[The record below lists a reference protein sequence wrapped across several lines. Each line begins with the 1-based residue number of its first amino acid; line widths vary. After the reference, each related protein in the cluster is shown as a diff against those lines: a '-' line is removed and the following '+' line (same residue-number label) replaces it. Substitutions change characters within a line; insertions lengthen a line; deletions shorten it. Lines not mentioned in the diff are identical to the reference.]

1 MRTQNS
7 VINLLVSW
15 ITQILNI
22 ILQFALRTVFIQVL
36 SAEYLGL
43 NGLFSNILSFLS
55 FAELGFGSAITFS
68 LYKPLS
74 ENDEK
79 TVAGIMNFF
88 KRVYFAVSIFVLVAG
103 ISITP
108 FLPYLVSD
116 IPDIPHISF
125 IYILWVIN
133 SAASYF
139 LVYKSTLILADQ
151 RKDIVDKNN
160 IIFKVLQLCLQ
171 AYILIV
177 TRNYILYL
185 VAQIVMTVCSNISIS
200 IIADKRFNYL
210 KRYKKERIKDNVL
223 SEIKRN
229 VGATILHKAG
239 AVVIFGTDNVLLSKF
254 FGLFIVGL
262 YSNYYLIIN
271 TLTNLTGQIQSSI
284 IASVGNLGAV
294 GTYEK
299 KLKVF
304 ESYCFINFWIFSFTS
319 ACLASLLDPFIKFWI
334 GEQYTLQSIVVWVL
348 VFNYFLTGF
357 RSAAATFNNA
367 FGLFWNTRK
376 LPVIE
381 SLFNIVFSIVFASMF
396 GYIGIFLGTTISSLI
411 TGAWFEPYILYKE
424 GFKYPV
430 SKYYKQMFEY
440 FCVTFIVSVIC
451 IFVINLISVNDI
463 IGLIIKF
470 ITAGLLSNILL
481 FLIYCRTN
489 RISNIYNLVQKVC
502 KMLQAKRKGE
512 VE

>member
-1 MRTQNS
+1 MRTKNS

-22 ILQFALRTVFIQVL
+22 ILQFALRTVFIQAL

-68 LYKPLS
+68 LYKPLA

-88 KRVYFAVSIFVLVAG
+88 KKVYFAVGFFVLVVG
-103 ISITP
+103 ISLTP
-108 FLPYLVSD
+108 LLPHLIND
-116 IPDIPHISF
+116 MPDIPYIHF
-125 IYILWVIN
+125 IYVLWVIN
-133 SAASYF
+133 SGTSYF
-139 LVYKSTLILADQ
+139 LVYKSTLIIADQ

-160 IIFKVLQLCLQ
+160 IVFKVLQLCLQ
-171 AYILIV
+171 AFILFI

-185 VAQIVMTVCSNISIS
+185 VIQIVMTLCSNISIS

-210 KRYKKERIKDNVL
+210 KQYKKEKIRDDTL
-223 SEIKRN
+223 SAIKRN
-229 VGATILHKAG
+229 VGATILHKVG
-239 AVVIFGTDNVLLSKF
+239 AVVIFGTDNILLSKF

-271 TLTNLTGQIQSSI
+271 TLTNLVGQIQASI
-284 IASVGNLGAV
+284 VASVGNLGAV
-294 GTYEK
+294 GTNEK
-299 KLKVF
+299 KLEVF
-304 ESYCFINFWIFSFTS
+304 ENYCFLNFWIFSFTS
-319 ACLASLLDPFIKFWI
+319 ACLASLLDPFIRFWI
-334 GEQYTLQSIVVWVL
+334 GDHYTLQSIVVWVL

-381 SLFNIVFSIVFASMF
+381 SVLNIAFSIVFADLF
-396 GYIGIFLGTTISSLI
+396 GYIGIFLGTTLSSLI
-411 TGAWFEPYILYKE
+411 TGAWFEPNILYKE
-424 GFKYPV
+424 GFKHSV
-430 SKYYKQMFEY
+430 SKYYKRMVEY
-440 FCVTFIVSVIC
+440 FCVTVIVSVLC
-451 IFVINLISVNDI
+451 IIVVNYISVNGV
-463 IGLIIKF
+463 IGLILKF
-470 ITAGLLSNILL
+470 ISAGLLSNILL
-481 FLIYCRTN
+481 FMIYCRTN
-489 RISNIYNLVQKVC
+489 RILNIYDLVRKVYR
-502 KMLQAKRKGE
+502 MLQSRRKGE
-512 VE
+512 VK